1 MIKKAV
7 KGTFGYLDAQKKRV
21 FLRTV
26 IYFAI
31 PLSLLAAGIISTGS
45 RRNLLTVVAILGCLP
60 ACKSLVNLILYCRTR
75 GCSEAAHET
84 IVLVSRERGLKGMYD
99 LYFTSYKRNFAISH
113 MVVCG
118 KNLCGFT
125 EDPGC
130 DAKACKEHL
139 DTMLKQGG
147 CKDMTVKIFTD
158 LPKYCERLRQLSESA
173 GEKDSELGNRVR
185 IVLYDISL

>member
-1 MIKKAV
+1 MINKAV
-7 KGTFGYLDAQKKRV
+7 KGTFGYLDVQKKRV
-21 FLRTV
+21 FLRTI
-26 IYFAI
+26 IYFVI

-45 RRNLLTVVAILGCLP
+45 RKNLLTVVAILGCLP

-75 GCSEAAHET
+75 GCSDAAHEAL
-84 IVLVSRERGLKGMYD
+84 VLREDGLKGMYD
-99 LYFTSYKRNFAISH
+99 LYFTSYKQNFAVSH

-118 KNLCGFT
+118 KNLCGFA

-139 DTMLKQGG
+139 ETMLKQGG

-158 LPKYCERLRQLSESA
+158 LPKYCERLRQLNESA
-173 GEKDSELGNRVR
+173 GEKDSELGDRVR
-185 IVLYDISL
+185 SVLYDISL

>member
-84 IVLVSRERGLKGMYD
+84 IVPVSRERGLKGMYD
-99 LYFTSYKRNFAISH
+99 LYLPPINGILPSAIWWCAEKSLRLH
-113 MVVCG
+113 
-118 KNLCGFT
+118 
-125 EDPGC
+125 
-130 DAKACKEHL
+130 
-139 DTMLKQGG
+139 GG
-147 CKDMTVKIFTD
+147 
-158 LPKYCERLRQLSESA
+158 S
-173 GEKDSELGNRVR
+173 RVR
-185 IVLYDISL
+185 CESL

>member
-45 RRNLLTVVAILGCLP
+45 RR
-60 ACKSLVNLILYCRTR
+60 NLILYCRTR

-158 LPKYCERLRQLSESA
+158 LPKYCERLRQLSEST